1 MGATTHKAI
10 ILMNLGSPD
19 STEVPDVKRYL
30 MEFLMDKK
38 VIDYPYLLRLLL
50 VGGIIVPRRAPQS
63 AEAYKRVW
71 LPEGSPLIV
80 LTQQLQEAVQH
91 ALPDVPVTI
100 AMRYGNPSP
109 KAAYDELLARHP
121 QLKEVILL
129 PLYPHYAMSSYETA
143 VDYAKEIHQKGKYA
157 FKLTTIPPYFGNED
171 YIRAQAASMQPYL
184 EQDYDY
190 VLFSYHGV
198 PERHIRKGDIT
209 HKHCLQVADCCHV
222 DSPAHAFCY
231 RHQVFVTSEKVA
243 AALNIPEEKW
253 GISFQSR
260 LGKEQWLLPYTASR
274 FTELPAEGKKK
285 ILVACPAFVSDCL
298 ETLEEIG
305 MEGKHS
311 FLESGGESFT
321 MIPCMN
327 LHPLWVQAIGKW
339 CSQIIHA

>member
-1 MGATTHKAI
+1 MEAVTDKGI
-10 ILMNLGSPD
+10 ILMNLGSPE

-50 VGGIIVPRRAPQS
+50 VGGIIVPRRSPQS
-63 AEAYKRVW
+63 AEAYKRIW
-71 LPEGSPLIV
+71 WPEGSPLVV
-80 LTQQLQEAVQH
+80 LTKQLQAAVQDE
-91 ALPDVPVTI
+91 LQDIPVTI

-109 KAAYDELLARHP
+109 QAAYDELLAKNPR
-121 QLKEVILL
+121 LKEVILL

-143 VDYAKEIHQKGKYA
+143 VDYAKAIHKRKKYK
-157 FKLTTIPPYFGNED
+157 FKLTTIPPYYGNED
-171 YIRAQAASMQPYL
+171 YIQAQAACMQPYL
-184 EQDYDY
+184 EQDYDH

-209 HKHCLQVADCCHV
+209 KTHCLKVDDCCHV
-222 DSPAHAFCY
+222 ASPAHEFCY
-231 RHQVFVTSEKVA
+231 RHQVFHTSERVA
-243 AALNIPEEKW
+243 AALNLPKEKW

-274 FTELPAEGKKK
+274 LTELPAEGKKK
-285 ILVACPAFVSDCL
+285 LLVVCPAFVSDCL

-327 LHPLWVQAIGKW
+327 LHPMWVQAIGKW
-339 CSQIIHA
+339 CRQLIQP

>member
-1 MGATTHKAI
+1 MGATTDKAI
-10 ILMNLGSPD
+10 VLMNLGSPD
-19 STEVPDVKRYL
+19 STEVPDLKRYL

-50 VGGIIVPRRAPQS
+50 VGGLIVPRRAPQS
-63 AEAYKRVW
+63 AEAYKRIW
-71 LPEGSPLIV
+71 WPEGSPLIV

-109 KAAYDELLARHP
+109 KAAYDELLAQHP
-121 QLKEVILL
+121 HLKEVILL

-143 VDYAKEIHQKGKYA
+143 VEYAKEIHQKGKYT
-157 FKLTTIPPYFGNED
+157 FKLTTIPPYFDNED
-171 YIRAQAASMQPYL
+171 YIQAQAASMQPYL

-198 PERHIRKGDIT
+198 PERHIHKGDIT
-209 HKHCLQVADCCHV
+209 HRHCLQVADCCHV
-222 DSPAHAFCY
+222 SSPAHAYCY
-231 RHQVFVTSEKVA
+231 RHQVFITSEKVA
-243 AALNIPEEKW
+243 AALNIPKEKW
-253 GISFQSR
+253 GVSFQSR

-285 ILVACPAFVSDCL
+285 ILVTCPAFVSDCL

-339 CSQIIHA
+339 CSQIINQ